1 MKTVVGLT
9 LAALATLVSVQAA
22 PGRINTSKRAT
33 TVSTEE
39 KAILPDN
46 KPIERNEVLSDKR
59 FSSQMVERK
68 DAIVGERRSSIA
80 VEERREKKFFSTPE
94 RKEYEHIERKD
105 STLSGKLSR
114 YSTSEDSYRTGM
126 AVRFQ
131 DKIDDARPFV
141 ETKPVVSKRATFDR
155 VNRFSFRRNSDSA
168 VTVTAAGSEA
178 PSRDI
183 SGSSSL
189 NPDSKSMPKEAKSS
203 SALSNPASASG
214 PVSPP

>member
-68 DAIVGERRSSIA
+68 DAIVWS
-80 VEERREKKFFSTPE
+80 
-94 RKEYEHIERKD
+94 RK
-105 STLSGKLSR
+105 L
-114 YSTSEDSYRTGM
+114 
-126 AVRFQ
+126 A
-131 DKIDDARPFV
+131 
-141 ETKPVVSKRATFDR
+141 
-155 VNRFSFRRNSDSA
+155 
-168 VTVTAAGSEA
+168 
-178 PSRDI
+178 
-183 SGSSSL
+183 
-189 NPDSKSMPKEAKSS
+189 
-203 SALSNPASASG
+203 NPADE
-214 PVSPP
+214 